1 MIYNIINQTTYRGD
15 IMQYLITYGSQYGS
29 TEMYAKVF
37 SEQTGI
43 PIMQYSEV
51 KKIIQNRI
59 IHFGALYAGGVM
71 GLKSLAA
78 KLAPD
83 TQLIIVTVGL
93 ADVKDSDNIKNIQKS
108 IQTQISET
116 LFRKAQIFHLRGA
129 INYEKLNFKHKTM
142 MAMLYAKA
150 KRIPLEEQN
159 AETKAMIETYG
170 KKVDFIDFESLKPVF
185 GALQGKLT

>member
-1 MIYNIINQTTYRGD
+1 
-15 IMQYLITYGSQYGS
+15 MQYLITYGSQYGS

-51 KKIIQNRI
+51 KNTITQDWI
-59 IHFGALYAGGVM
+59 IHFGALYAGGAM

-78 KLAPD
+78 KLSSD

-93 ADVKDSDNIKNIQKS
+93 ADVKDSDNIKNIRKS
-108 IQTQISET
+108 IQTQISEM
-116 LFRKAQIFHLRGA
+116 LFRKTQIFHLRGA

-150 KRIPLEEQN
+150 KRIPLEAQN

-170 KKVDFIDFESLKPVF
+170 KKVDFIDFESLKLVF
-185 GALQGKLT
+185 EALQGKPI

>member
-1 MIYNIINQTTYRGD
+1 
-15 IMQYLITYGSQYGS
+15 MQYLITYGSQYGS
-29 TEMYAKVF
+29 TEMYAKFF

-51 KKIIQNRI
+51 KKTITQDWI
-59 IHFGALYAGGVM
+59 IHFGALYTGGVM

-78 KLAPD
+78 KLSSD

-93 ADVKDSDNIKNIQKS
+93 ADVKDSDNIKNIRKS
-108 IQTQISET
+108 IQTQISEM

-129 INYEKLNFKHKTM
+129 INYEKLNFTHKTM

-170 KKVDFIDFESLKPVF
+170 KKIL
-185 GALQGKLT
+185 

>member
-1 MIYNIINQTTYRGD
+1 MKEWD
-15 IMQYLITYGSQYGS
+15 FMQYLITYGSQYGS

-37 SEQTGI
+37 AEQTGI

-51 KKIIQNRI
+51 KNTITQDMV

-71 GLKSLAA
+71 GLKSLSV
-78 KLAPD
+78 KLSPD

-93 ADVKDSDNIKNIQKS
+93 ADVRDSENIKNIRKS
-108 IQTQISET
+108 IQTQITDE
-116 LFRKAQIFHLRGA
+116 LFHKAQIFHLRGA
-129 INYEKLNFKHKTM
+129 INYEKLKFKHKTM

-170 KKVDFIDFESLKPVF
+170 KKVDFVDFESLKPVIE
-185 GALQGKLT
+185 ALQGVMK

>member
-1 MIYNIINQTTYRGD
+1 
-15 IMQYLITYGSQYGS
+15 MQYLITYGSQYGS

>member
-1 MIYNIINQTTYRGD
+1 
-15 IMQYLITYGSQYGS
+15 MQYLITYGSQYGS
-29 TEMYAKVF
+29 TEKYARTFAEKTRIAV
-37 SEQTGI
+37 I
-43 PIMQYSEV
+43 PYCEV
-51 KKIIQNRI
+51 NNVITQDMV

-71 GLKSLAA
+71 GLKSIVA
-78 KLAPD
+78 KLSPD
-83 TQLIIVTVGL
+83 TQLIIATVGL
-93 ADVKDSDNIKNIQKS
+93 ADVKDSDNIKNIRKS
-108 IQTQISET
+108 IQKQITEKIFS
-116 LFRKAQIFHLRGA
+116 KAQIFHLRGA

>member
-1 MIYNIINQTTYRGD
+1 
-15 IMQYLITYGSQYGS
+15 
-29 TEMYAKVF
+29 
-37 SEQTGI
+37 
-43 PIMQYSEV
+43 
-51 KKIIQNRI
+51 
-59 IHFGALYAGGVM
+59 M
-71 GLKSLAA
+71 GLKSLVA

-93 ADVKDSDNIKNIQKS
+93 ADVKDSENIKNIRKS
-108 IQTQISET
+108 IQTQITEE

-150 KRIPLEEQN
+150 KRIPLEKQN

-170 KKVDFIDFESLKPVF
+170 EKVDFVNFEGLKPVIE
-185 GALQGKLT
+185 AVQGKSA